1 MKTTEALNNAIAERE
16 AHMEWDEN
24 TNTRSNPDG
33 EQYTEEYARERIE
46 NRAKEYQE
54 EENKLKKY
62 EQGIGQR
69 ILPNI
74 PENTAREIIRKRA
87 EGEREI
93 EHDWH
98 EWTRFEPGYRT
109 DKNREEYRIEEAWYQ
124 VEQREIELFNER
136 KEYKE
141 AYKEQQNF
149 KS

>member
-1 MKTTEALNNAIAERE
+1 
-16 AHMEWDEN
+16 MEWNEN

-98 EWTRFEPGYRT
+98 E
-109 DKNREEYRIEEAWYQ
+109 
-124 VEQREIELFNER
+124 
-136 KEYKE
+136 
-141 AYKEQQNF
+141 
-149 KS
+149 